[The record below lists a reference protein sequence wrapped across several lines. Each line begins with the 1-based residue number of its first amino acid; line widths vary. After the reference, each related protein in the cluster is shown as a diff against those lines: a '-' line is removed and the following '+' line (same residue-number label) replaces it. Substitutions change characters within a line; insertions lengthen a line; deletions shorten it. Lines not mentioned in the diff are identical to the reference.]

1 MNFDELIRKRC
12 STRKFQ
18 NKELAKDILE
28 KILEAGNVAPTAR
41 NMQPQKIYVIQS
53 EEGISKIDQVTR
65 CRYGSPVG
73 LLVCADKTACWQMNG
88 YGSYE
93 MDATIVATHMMLEA
107 TNLGVDSLWVRWFD
121 ADKTKEVFVLD
132 ENIEPICFL
141 FLGYRTSDCPESP
154 GHHKRKD
161 LSQIVSYI

>member
-1 MNFDELIRKRC
+1 
-12 STRKFQ
+12 
-18 NKELAKDILE
+18 
-28 KILEAGNVAPTAR
+28 
-41 NMQPQKIYVIQS
+41 
-53 EEGISKIDQVTR
+53 
-65 CRYGSPVG
+65 
-73 LLVCADKTACWQMNG
+73 MNG

-107 TNLGVDSLWVRWFD
+107 TNLGVDSLCVRWFD